1 MNYEDQI
8 REMAEIIIKTA
19 HIKGFEYSAAAG
31 IFAAGYRKAK
41 EVRKETAAGV
51 AVCKFSI
58 AVGRTYADQ
67 NGEKQTDFF
76 NCTAWR
82 GQAENLVRYMKKGNK
97 IAVIG
102 SMQSRAY
109 EDRQGVKKTAWE
121 VQVSEIEFLSPHEA
135 QEKENEPPRGNTRGQ
150 AKNARKSVLTTL
162 EEDDD
167 IPF

>member
-1 MNYEDQI
+1 MNRIHLIGNLTRDPE
-8 REMAEIIIKTA
+8 
-19 HIKGFEYSAAAG
+19 FS
-31 IFAAGYRKAK
+31 
-41 EVRKETAAGV
+41 ETAAGV

-58 AVGRTYADQ
+58 AVGRAYADQ

-82 GQAENLVRYMKKGNK
+82 QTADAVARYTKKGNK

-109 EDRQGVKKTAWE
+109 EDRQGVKKTVWE

-135 QEKENEPPRGNTRGQ
+135 QEKGSEPPRGNTRGQ
-150 AKNARKSVLTTL
+150 AKNARKPVLTAL
-162 EEDDD
+162 DGDDD

>member
-1 MNYEDQI
+1 
-8 REMAEIIIKTA
+8 MANKIILIGNLTRDPE
-19 HIKGFEYSAAAG
+19 FS
-31 IFAAGYRKAK
+31 
-41 EVRKETAAGV
+41 ETAAGV
-51 AVCKFSI
+51 AVCKFSV
-58 AVGRTYADQ
+58 AAGRNYADQ

-82 GQAENLVRYMKKGNK
+82 QTADAVARYTKKGNK

-109 EDRQGVKKTAWE
+109 EDRQGVKKTVWE

-135 QEKENEPPRGNTRGQ
+135 QKKGGEPPRGNTCGQ
-150 AKNARKSVLTTL
+150 AKNARKPVLQAL
-162 EEDDD
+162 DDDDD

>member
-1 MNYEDQI
+1 MNRIHLIGNLTRDPEL
-8 REMAEIIIKTA
+8 
-19 HIKGFEYSAAAG
+19 S
-31 IFAAGYRKAK
+31 
-41 EVRKETAAGV
+41 ETAAGV

-58 AVGRTYADQ
+58 AVRRAYADQ

-82 GQAENLVRYMKKGNK
+82 QTADAVARYTKKGNK

-109 EDRQGVKKTAWE
+109 EDRQGVKKTVWE
-121 VQVSEIEFLSPHEA
+121 VQVSEIEFLSPHET
-135 QEKENEPPRGNTRGQ
+135 QEKGNEPPRGNTRGQ
-150 AKNARKSVLTTL
+150 AKNAKKPVLTAMDD
-162 EEDDD
+162 DDD

>member
-1 MNYEDQI
+1 MNRIHLIGNLTRDPE
-8 REMAEIIIKTA
+8 
-19 HIKGFEYSAAAG
+19 FS
-31 IFAAGYRKAK
+31 
-41 EVRKETAAGV
+41 ETAAGV
-51 AVCKFSI
+51 AVCKFSV
-58 AVGRTYADQ
+58 AVGRAYADQ

-82 GQAENLVRYMKKGNK
+82 QTADAVARYTKKGNK

-135 QEKENEPPRGNTRGQ
+135 QEKESEPPRGNTRGQ
-150 AKNARKSVLTTL
+150 AKNARKPVLTAL
-162 EEDDD
+162 DEDDD

>member
-1 MNYEDQI
+1 MNRIHLIGNLTRDPE
-8 REMAEIIIKTA
+8 
-19 HIKGFEYSAAAG
+19 FS
-31 IFAAGYRKAK
+31 
-41 EVRKETAAGV
+41 ETAAGV

-58 AVGRTYADQ
+58 AVGRAYADQ

-82 GQAENLVRYMKKGNK
+82 QTADAVARYTKKGNK

-109 EDRQGVKKTAWE
+109 EDRQGVKKTVWE

-135 QEKENEPPRGNTRGQ
+135 QEKESEPPRGNTRGQ
-150 AKNARKSVLTTL
+150 AKNARKPVLTAL
-162 EEDDD
+162 DGDDD

>member
-1 MNYEDQI
+1 MNRIHLIGNLTRDPEL
-8 REMAEIIIKTA
+8 
-19 HIKGFEYSAAAG
+19 S
-31 IFAAGYRKAK
+31 
-41 EVRKETAAGV
+41 ETAAGV

-58 AVGRTYADQ
+58 AVSRTYADQ

-82 GQAENLVRYMKKGNK
+82 QTADAVARYTKKGNK

-121 VQVSEIEFLSPHEA
+121 VQISEIEFLSPHEA
-135 QEKENEPPRGNTRGQ
+135 QERENEPPRGNTKGQ
-150 AKNARKSVLTTL
+150 AKNARKPVLQAMD
-162 EEDDD
+162 EDDD

>member
-1 MNYEDQI
+1 MNRIHLIGNLTRDPE
-8 REMAEIIIKTA
+8 
-19 HIKGFEYSAAAG
+19 FS
-31 IFAAGYRKAK
+31 
-41 EVRKETAAGV
+41 ETAAGV

-58 AVGRTYADQ
+58 AVGRAYADQ

-82 GQAENLVRYMKKGNK
+82 QTADAVARYTKKGNK

-109 EDRQGVKKTAWE
+109 EDRQGVKKTVWE

-135 QEKENEPPRGNTRGQ
+135 QEKESEPPRGNTRGQ
-150 AKNARKSVLTTL
+150 AKNARKPVLQAL
-162 EEDDD
+162 DDDDD

>member
-1 MNYEDQI
+1 MNRIHLIGNLTRDPE
-8 REMAEIIIKTA
+8 
-19 HIKGFEYSAAAG
+19 FS
-31 IFAAGYRKAK
+31 
-41 EVRKETAAGV
+41 ETAAGV
-51 AVCKFSI
+51 AVCKFSV
-58 AVGRTYADQ
+58 AVGRAYADQ

-82 GQAENLVRYMKKGNK
+82 QTADAVARYTKKGNK

-135 QEKENEPPRGNTRGQ
+135 QEKGNEPPRGNTKGQ
-150 AKNARKSVLTTL
+150 AKNARKPVLQAMD
-162 EEDDD
+162 EDDDD

>member
-1 MNYEDQI
+1 
-8 REMAEIIIKTA
+8 MANKIILIGNLTRDPE
-19 HIKGFEYSAAAG
+19 FS
-31 IFAAGYRKAK
+31 
-41 EVRKETAAGV
+41 ETAAGV
-51 AVCKFSI
+51 AVGKFSV
-58 AVGRTYADQ
+58 AAGRNYADQ

-82 GQAENLVRYMKKGNK
+82 QTADAVARYTKKGNK

-109 EDRQGVKKTAWE
+109 EDRQGVKKTVWE

-135 QEKENEPPRGNTRGQ
+135 QKKGGEPPRGNTCGQ
-150 AKNARKSVLTTL
+150 AKNARKPVLQAL
-162 EEDDD
+162 DDDDD

>member
-1 MNYEDQI
+1 
-8 REMAEIIIKTA
+8 MANKIILIGNLTRDPE
-19 HIKGFEYSAAAG
+19 FS
-31 IFAAGYRKAK
+31 
-41 EVRKETAAGV
+41 ETAAGI
-51 AVCKFSI
+51 AVCKFSV
-58 AVGRTYADQ
+58 AAGRNYADQ

-82 GQAENLVRYMKKGNK
+82 QTADAVARYTKKGNK

-109 EDRQGVKKTAWE
+109 EDRQGVKKTVWE

-135 QEKENEPPRGNTRGQ
+135 QKKGGEPPRGNTCGQ
-150 AKNARKSVLTTL
+150 AKNARKPVLQAL
-162 EEDDD
+162 DDDDD

>member
-1 MNYEDQI
+1 MNRIHLIGNLTRDPE
-8 REMAEIIIKTA
+8 
-19 HIKGFEYSAAAG
+19 FS
-31 IFAAGYRKAK
+31 
-41 EVRKETAAGV
+41 ETAAGV

-58 AVGRTYADQ
+58 AVGRAYADQ

-82 GQAENLVRYMKKGNK
+82 QTADAVARYTKKGNK

-109 EDRQGVKKTAWE
+109 EDRQGVKKTVWE

-135 QEKENEPPRGNTRGQ
+135 QEKKSEPPRGNTRGQ
-150 AKNARKSVLTTL
+150 AKNARKPVLQAL
-162 EEDDD
+162 DDDDD

>member
-1 MNYEDQI
+1 MNRIHLIGNLTRDPE
-8 REMAEIIIKTA
+8 
-19 HIKGFEYSAAAG
+19 FS
-31 IFAAGYRKAK
+31 
-41 EVRKETAAGV
+41 ETAAGV

-58 AVGRTYADQ
+58 AVGRAYADQ

-82 GQAENLVRYMKKGNK
+82 QTADAVARYTKKGNK

-109 EDRQGVKKTAWE
+109 EDRQGVKKTVWE

-135 QEKENEPPRGNTRGQ
+135 QEKGNEPSRGNTKGQ
-150 AKNARKSVLTTL
+150 AKNARKPVLTAL
-162 EEDDD
+162 DGDDD

>member
-1 MNYEDQI
+1 MNRIHLIGNLTRDPE
-8 REMAEIIIKTA
+8 
-19 HIKGFEYSAAAG
+19 FS
-31 IFAAGYRKAK
+31 
-41 EVRKETAAGV
+41 ETAAGV

-58 AVGRTYADQ
+58 AVGRAYADQ

-82 GQAENLVRYMKKGNK
+82 QTADAVARYTKKGNK

-121 VQVSEIEFLSPHEA
+121 VQISEIEFLSPHEA
-135 QEKENEPPRGNTRGQ
+135 QEKGNEPSRGNTKGQ
-150 AKNARKSVLTTL
+150 AKNARKPVLTAL
-162 EEDDD
+162 DGDDD

>member
-1 MNYEDQI
+1 MNRIHLIGNLTRDPE
-8 REMAEIIIKTA
+8 
-19 HIKGFEYSAAAG
+19 FS
-31 IFAAGYRKAK
+31 
-41 EVRKETAAGV
+41 ETAAGV

-58 AVGRTYADQ
+58 AAGRAYADQ

-82 GQAENLVRYMKKGNK
+82 QTADAVARYTKKGNK

-109 EDRQGVKKTAWE
+109 EDRQGVKKTVWE

-135 QEKENEPPRGNTRGQ
+135 QEKESEPPRGNTRGQ
-150 AKNARKSVLTTL
+150 AKNARKPVLTAL
-162 EEDDD
+162 NGDDD

>member
-1 MNYEDQI
+1 MNRIHLIGNLTRDPE
-8 REMAEIIIKTA
+8 
-19 HIKGFEYSAAAG
+19 FS
-31 IFAAGYRKAK
+31 
-41 EVRKETAAGV
+41 ETAAGV
-51 AVCKFSI
+51 AVCKFSV
-58 AVGRTYADQ
+58 AVGRAYADQ

-82 GQAENLVRYMKKGNK
+82 QTADAVARYTKKGNK

-135 QEKENEPPRGNTRGQ
+135 QERENEPPRGNTKGQ
-150 AKNARKSVLTTL
+150 AKNARKPVLQAMD
-162 EEDDD
+162 EDDDD

>member
-1 MNYEDQI
+1 MNRIHLIGNLTRDPEL
-8 REMAEIIIKTA
+8 
-19 HIKGFEYSAAAG
+19 S
-31 IFAAGYRKAK
+31 
-41 EVRKETAAGV
+41 ETAAGV

-58 AVGRTYADQ
+58 AVGRAYADQ

-82 GQAENLVRYMKKGNK
+82 QTADAVARYTKKGNK

-109 EDRQGVKKTAWE
+109 EDRQGVKKTVWE

-135 QEKENEPPRGNTRGQ
+135 QEKESEPPRGNTREQ
-150 AKNARKSVLTTL
+150 AKNARKPVLQAMD
-162 EEDDD
+162 EDDDD

>member
-1 MNYEDQI
+1 MNRIHLIGNLTRDPEL
-8 REMAEIIIKTA
+8 
-19 HIKGFEYSAAAG
+19 S
-31 IFAAGYRKAK
+31 
-41 EVRKETAAGV
+41 ETPAGV

-58 AVGRTYADQ
+58 AVSRTYADQ

-82 GQAENLVRYMKKGNK
+82 GQAENIAKYCAKGNK
-97 IAVIG
+97 IAVVG

-121 VQVSEIEFLSPHEA
+121 VQISEIEFLSPHEA
-135 QEKENEPPRGNTRGQ
+135 QEKGNEPSRGNTKGQ
-150 AKNARKSVLTTL
+150 AKNARKPVLQAL
-162 EEDDD
+162 DDDDD

>member
-1 MNYEDQI
+1 MNRIHLIGNLTRDPEL
-8 REMAEIIIKTA
+8 
-19 HIKGFEYSAAAG
+19 S
-31 IFAAGYRKAK
+31 
-41 EVRKETAAGV
+41 ETPAGV

-58 AVGRTYADQ
+58 AVSRTYADQ

-82 GQAENLVRYMKKGNK
+82 GQAENIAKYCAKGNK
-97 IAVIG
+97 IAVVG

-121 VQVSEIEFLSPHEA
+121 VQISEIEFLSPHEA
-135 QEKENEPPRGNTRGQ
+135 QEKGNEPSRGNTKGQ
-150 AKNARKSVLTTL
+150 AKNARKPVLTAL
-162 EEDDD
+162 DGDDD

>member
-1 MNYEDQI
+1 MNRIHLIGNLTRDPE
-8 REMAEIIIKTA
+8 
-19 HIKGFEYSAAAG
+19 FS
-31 IFAAGYRKAK
+31 
-41 EVRKETAAGV
+41 ETAAGV

-58 AVGRTYADQ
+58 AVGRAYADQ

-82 GQAENLVRYMKKGNK
+82 QTADAVARYTKKGNK

-109 EDRQGVKKTAWE
+109 EDRQGVKKTVWE

-135 QEKENEPPRGNTRGQ
+135 QEKESEPPRGNTRGQ
-150 AKNARKSVLTTL
+150 AKNARKPVLQAL
-162 EEDDD
+162 DYDDD

>member
-1 MNYEDQI
+1 MNRIHLIGNLTRDPE
-8 REMAEIIIKTA
+8 
-19 HIKGFEYSAAAG
+19 FS
-31 IFAAGYRKAK
+31 
-41 EVRKETAAGV
+41 ETAAGV
-51 AVCKFSI
+51 AVCKFSV
-58 AVGRTYADQ
+58 AVGRAYADQ

-82 GQAENLVRYMKKGNK
+82 QTADAVARYTKKGNK

-109 EDRQGVKKTAWE
+109 EDRQGVKKTVWE

-135 QEKENEPPRGNTRGQ
+135 QEKESEPPRGNTREQ
-150 AKNARKSVLTTL
+150 AKNARKPVLQAMD
-162 EEDDD
+162 EDDDD

>member
-1 MNYEDQI
+1 MNRIHLIGNLTRDPEL
-8 REMAEIIIKTA
+8 
-19 HIKGFEYSAAAG
+19 S
-31 IFAAGYRKAK
+31 
-41 EVRKETAAGV
+41 ETAAGV

-58 AVGRTYADQ
+58 AVGRAYADQ

-82 GQAENLVRYMKKGNK
+82 QTVDAVARYTKKGNK

-109 EDRQGVKKTAWE
+109 EDRQGVKKTVWE

-135 QEKENEPPRGNTRGQ
+135 QEKESEPPRGNTREQ
-150 AKNARKSVLTTL
+150 AKNARKPVLQAMD
-162 EEDDD
+162 EDDDD

>member
-1 MNYEDQI
+1 MNRIHLIGNLTRDPEL
-8 REMAEIIIKTA
+8 
-19 HIKGFEYSAAAG
+19 S
-31 IFAAGYRKAK
+31 
-41 EVRKETAAGV
+41 ETAAGV

-58 AVGRTYADQ
+58 AVGRAYADQ

-82 GQAENLVRYMKKGNK
+82 QTADAVARYTKKGNK

-121 VQVSEIEFLSPHEA
+121 VQISEIEFLSPHEA
-135 QEKENEPPRGNTRGQ
+135 QEKESEPPRGNTREQ
-150 AKNARKSVLTTL
+150 AKNARKPVLQAMD
-162 EEDDD
+162 EDDDD

>member
-1 MNYEDQI
+1 MNRI
-8 REMAEIIIKTA
+8 HLI
-19 HIKGFEYSAAAG
+19 
-31 IFAAGYRKAK
+31 GYLTRDP
-41 EVRKETAAGV
+41 EFSETAAGV

-58 AVGRTYADQ
+58 AVGRAYADQ

-82 GQAENLVRYMKKGNK
+82 QTADAVARYTKKGNK

-109 EDRQGVKKTAWE
+109 EDRQGVKKTVWE

-135 QEKENEPPRGNTRGQ
+135 QEEGREPPRGNTRGQ
-150 AKNARKSVLTTL
+150 AKNARKPVLQAL
-162 EEDDD
+162 DEDDD

>member
-1 MNYEDQI
+1 MNRIHLIGNLTRDPEL
-8 REMAEIIIKTA
+8 
-19 HIKGFEYSAAAG
+19 S
-31 IFAAGYRKAK
+31 
-41 EVRKETAAGV
+41 ETPAGV

-58 AVGRTYADQ
+58 AVSRTYADQ

-82 GQAENLVRYMKKGNK
+82 GQAENIAKYCAKGNK
-97 IAVIG
+97 IAVVG

-121 VQVSEIEFLSPHEA
+121 VQISEIEFLSPHEA
-135 QEKENEPPRGNTRGQ
+135 QEKGNEPSRGNTRGQ
-150 AKNARKSVLTTL
+150 AKNARKPVLTAL
-162 EEDDD
+162 DGDDD

>member
-1 MNYEDQI
+1 
-8 REMAEIIIKTA
+8 MANKIILIGNLTRDPE
-19 HIKGFEYSAAAG
+19 FS
-31 IFAAGYRKAK
+31 
-41 EVRKETAAGV
+41 ETAAGV
-51 AVCKFSI
+51 AVCKFSV
-58 AVGRTYADQ
+58 AVGRAYADQ

-82 GQAENLVRYMKKGNK
+82 GQAENIAKYCVKGNK
-97 IAVIG
+97 IALVG

-135 QEKENEPPRGNTRGQ
+135 QKKGGEPPRGNTCGQ
-150 AKNARKSVLTTL
+150 AKNARKPVLQAL
-162 EEDDD
+162 DDDDD

>member
-1 MNYEDQI
+1 MNRIHLIGNLTRDPE
-8 REMAEIIIKTA
+8 
-19 HIKGFEYSAAAG
+19 FS
-31 IFAAGYRKAK
+31 
-41 EVRKETAAGV
+41 ETAAGV
-51 AVCKFSI
+51 AVCKFST
-58 AVGRTYADQ
+58 AVGRAYADQ

-82 GQAENLVRYMKKGNK
+82 QTADAVARYTKKGNK

-109 EDRQGVKKTAWE
+109 EDRQGVKKTVWE

-135 QEKENEPPRGNTRGQ
+135 QEKESEPPRGNTRGQ
-150 AKNARKSVLTTL
+150 AKNARKPVLQAL
-162 EEDDD
+162 DDDDD

>member
-1 MNYEDQI
+1 MNRIHLIGNLTRDPE
-8 REMAEIIIKTA
+8 
-19 HIKGFEYSAAAG
+19 FS
-31 IFAAGYRKAK
+31 
-41 EVRKETAAGV
+41 ETAAGV
-51 AVCKFSI
+51 AVCKFSV
-58 AVGRTYADQ
+58 AVGRAYADQ

-82 GQAENLVRYMKKGNK
+82 QTADAVARYTKKGNK

-109 EDRQGVKKTAWE
+109 EDRQGVKKTVWE

-135 QEKENEPPRGNTRGQ
+135 QKKGGEPPRGNTCGQ
-150 AKNARKSVLTTL
+150 AKNARKPVLQAL
-162 EEDDD
+162 DDDDD

>member
-1 MNYEDQI
+1 MNRIHLIGNLTRDPE
-8 REMAEIIIKTA
+8 
-19 HIKGFEYSAAAG
+19 FS
-31 IFAAGYRKAK
+31 
-41 EVRKETAAGV
+41 ETAAGV

-58 AVGRTYADQ
+58 AVSRTYADQ

-82 GQAENLVRYMKKGNK
+82 QTADAVARYTKKGNK

-109 EDRQGVKKTAWE
+109 EDRQGVKKTVWE

-135 QEKENEPPRGNTRGQ
+135 QEKESEPPRGNTRGQ
-150 AKNARKSVLTTL
+150 AKNARKPVLQAL
-162 EEDDD
+162 DDDDD

>member
-1 MNYEDQI
+1 MNRIHLIGNLTRDPE
-8 REMAEIIIKTA
+8 
-19 HIKGFEYSAAAG
+19 FS
-31 IFAAGYRKAK
+31 
-41 EVRKETAAGV
+41 ETAAGV

-58 AVGRTYADQ
+58 AVSRTYADQ

-82 GQAENLVRYMKKGNK
+82 QTADAVARYTKKGNK

-109 EDRQGVKKTAWE
+109 EDRQGVKKTVWE

-135 QEKENEPPRGNTRGQ
+135 QEKESEPPRGNTRGQ
-150 AKNARKSVLTTL
+150 AKNARKPVLTAL
-162 EEDDD
+162 DGDDD